1 VSTPEWGPRPAG
13 PKVTP
18 PAPSNSQWGCLAIAM
33 VSLGLLGLALL
44 QPAPGL
50 GIVLLLICGAYLAVK
65 LSIPARERQRQLET
79 QRRQQK
85 EAEEWR
91 QRLPEVVA
99 ARSEMPSKVVRHLTS
114 RNNGGVFLGLTPDYR
129 EWVTAER
136 QQAVLVLGPPR
147 SGKTSSLI
155 VPSVLAASGPVVS
168 TSTKIDVLQATAS
181 ARSELGRIW
190 LFDPSGT
197 EPVSSGVLELHW
209 SPVRSSRTWDG
220 ARAMADA
227 MVGASS
233 AGEGVENA
241 SYWTE
246 SAKTLLSPLLYAA
259 ALNGR
264 TISDVR
270 RWVTRNWLEEAG
282 QILEAAGAD
291 AAADDLS
298 AIWATEERERS
309 SIFSTARIVLTAYGS
324 DGAAAR
330 SQWQNFDVD
339 RFVRSSDTVY
349 ITAPS
354 HLQHIL
360 APLVAG
366 LLEEIRNATYALAR
380 EQARG
385 QARGQAP
392 GTSPVLW
399 ALDEVANIAPLKKL
413 PSIVSEAGSQGLQ
426 VMACFQD
433 LSQAKTRWGAAAD
446 GFLTL
451 FGTKVVFPGIGDKT
465 TLEALSTLVGDWD
478 RPYVAFN
485 THTGQSTQ
493 FGLPIGVSFGR
504 NSGTGMTYSAK
515 REALLSPSEIANIP
529 PGHALTVRAHRWGL
543 VEATPFFA
551 AQPWQAVLAAAP
563 SRILDQG
570 PPDDL
575 PLEYQALAAVP
586 SEPTSLTDES
596 WMAPWDGSGDLWRDM
611 DTGILGRGFE
621 DDR

>member
-1 VSTPEWGPRPAG
+1 MGTPGWGPRPAG

-18 PAPSNSQWGCLAIAM
+18 SRAKQSQWGCLTWSMIGLG
-33 VSLGLLGLALL
+33 VLGLLIV

-50 GIVLLLICGAYLAVK
+50 GLLLLVASGAYFAVI
-65 LSIPARERQRQLET
+65 LSGPARERQRVVAT
-79 QRRQQK
+79 QHQQQREAEQWRRQ
-85 EAEEWR
+85 
-91 QRLPEVVA
+91 LPEVVA
-99 ARSEMPSKVVRHLTS
+99 ANSPNPLGTVRELTS
-114 RNNGGVFLGLTPDYR
+114 RDNGGVFVGLTPDYR

-155 VPSVLAASGPVVS
+155 IPSVLAASGPVVS
-168 TSTKIDVLQATAS
+168 TSTKIDVLQATAA
-181 ARSELGRIW
+181 ARSRFGRVW

-197 EPVSSGVLELHW
+197 EPVPPGVLELHW

-246 SAKTLLSPLLYAA
+246 SAKTLLAPLLYAA
-259 ALNGR
+259 ALDGQ

-270 RWVTRNWLEEAG
+270 RWVTRNWLEDAG
-282 QILEAAGAD
+282 QILEAAAAV

-309 SIFSTARIVLTAYGS
+309 SIFSTARIVLTAYGA
-324 DGAAAR
+324 DAAAAR
-330 SQWQNFDVD
+330 SHRQNFDTD
-339 RFVRSSDTVY
+339 RFVRSADTVY

-354 HLQHIL
+354 HLQHVL

-385 QARGQAP
+385 QEASTP
-392 GTSPVLW
+392 PVLW

-413 PSIVSEAGSQGLQ
+413 PNIVSEAGGQGLQ

-433 LSQAKTRWGAAAD
+433 LSQAKTRWGQAAD

-451 FGTKVVFPGIGDKT
+451 FGTKVVFAGIGDKA

-485 THTGQSTQ
+485 STTGQSTQ
-493 FGLPIGVSFGR
+493 FGFPLGVAFGTQ
-504 NSGTGMTYSAK
+504 SHTGLTYSAR
-515 REALLSPSEIANIP
+515 REALLSPSEIATIP
-529 PGHALTVRAHRWGL
+529 PGHALTVRTNRWGL
-543 VEATPFFA
+543 VQATPFFA
-551 AQPWQAVLAAAP
+551 AEPWRTVFATTSHEIKARGGPDELP
-563 SRILDQG
+563 G
-570 PPDDL
+570 PPRRL
-575 PLEYQALAAVP
+575 PTETPWESLDPSVRFDRPIDPASLPPKSVP
-586 SEPTSLTDES
+586 Y
-596 WMAPWDGSGDLWRDM
+596 
-611 DTGILGRGFE
+611 
-621 DDR
+621 